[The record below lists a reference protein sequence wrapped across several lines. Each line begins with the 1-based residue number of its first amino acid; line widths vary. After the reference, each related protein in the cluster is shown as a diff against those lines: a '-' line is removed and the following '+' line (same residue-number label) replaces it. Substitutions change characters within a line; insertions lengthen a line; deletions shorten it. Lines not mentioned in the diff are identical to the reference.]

1 VTSALHAQTRHD
13 PERRRFTL
21 TVGDALA
28 VLDYDRVD
36 ATTLDYRH
44 TFVPVALRE
53 RGIASALT
61 DYALRYARD
70 ENLRVIPSCPFVAAF
85 VRRHPEHEP
94 VLRRG

>member
-1 VTSALHAQTRHD
+1 
-13 PERRRFTL
+13 
-21 TVGDALA
+21 
-28 VLDYDRVD
+28 
-36 ATTLDYRH
+36 
-44 TFVPVALRE
+44 VPVALRE